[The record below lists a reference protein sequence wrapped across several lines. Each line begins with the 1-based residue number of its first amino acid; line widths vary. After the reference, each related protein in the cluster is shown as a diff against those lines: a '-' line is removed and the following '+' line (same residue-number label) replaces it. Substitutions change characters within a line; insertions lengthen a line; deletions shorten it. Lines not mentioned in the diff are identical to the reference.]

1 VPAVAVS
8 PFPTAPSLRRARWGI
23 VLLGAALLLGC
34 ARGDT
39 RAHNPARSA
48 LRAAGEPVLMTV
60 RGNPFAM
67 EQARLNALISTEL
80 ASGVTGMSTQFTTSP
95 ERAAAPDPRVVVAL
109 NPLGDPDPETFCAA
123 PDGIAT
129 GPATGQVQ
137 IVAAFCRVSQVLG
150 ATRTEGAASG
160 PTDQRFR
167 RLLWR
172 TASTLFPDDYEQT
185 YGFGIL
191 PRWLDLGIGGSI
203 GGN

>member
-1 VPAVAVS
+1 VAVS
-8 PFPTAPSLRRARWGI
+8 LLHTAPFLRRARWAI

-48 LRAAGEPVLMTV
+48 LRAAAQPVLMTV
-60 RGNPFAM
+60 LGNPFAM
-67 EQARLNALISTEL
+67 EQARLNALVSTEL
-80 ASGVTGMSTQFTTSP
+80 GSGVTGMNRQFTTSP

-109 NPLGDPDPETFCAA
+109 NTQRDPDPATLCAA

-129 GPATGQVQ
+129 GPATGQLQ
-137 IVAAFCRVSQVLG
+137 IVAAFCRVNQVLG

-172 TASTLFPDDYEQT
+172 TGSTLFPDDYEQT
-185 YGFGIL
+185 YGLGIL
-191 PRWLDLGIGGSI
+191 PRGLDFGSIGGSI
-203 GGN
+203 GGD